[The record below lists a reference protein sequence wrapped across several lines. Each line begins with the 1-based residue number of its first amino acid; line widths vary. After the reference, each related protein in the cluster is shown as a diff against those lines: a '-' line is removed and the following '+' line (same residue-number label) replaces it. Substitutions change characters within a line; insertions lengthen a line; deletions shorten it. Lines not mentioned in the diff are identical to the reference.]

1 MNKLFKNYLF
11 ILIIFITNIICAQ
24 ENNKN
29 KIETEEKKASVE
41 ELNLNKTSN
50 FSSIERPDLSTPKK
64 YLLGGVTVTGTN
76 AFSEESVISYSG
88 LKTGQ
93 EIKIPG
99 DKLTSAIKKLHNSDR
114 FSNVEVFITKM
125 EGNTVYLEIAIKE
138 LPQINE
144 VKFVGI
150 GKSRAKS
157 FKDDTDFITGKM
169 LTENL
174 ITSTENY
181 IKQYYV
187 DKGYL
192 KTKVNISATDN
203 ESNANQRNVTIFVDK
218 GKLVKIKNINV
229 SGNDQFEDK
238 DVRKAL
244 KDTKRKFWGRFW
256 KRSKYVEDNY
266 KEDKKKLIEKYRR
279 KGFRDARIVADSVS
293 WNDDKKTVDLHLDV
307 EEGRKYFYKEIN
319 FLGNKSY
326 KSQDLQRMLRIEKGD
341 VYDSQT
347 LEERVNGDGTPDS
360 DDITTFYQNRGY
372 LFSQINLVETL
383 VENDSIT
390 VEVRIN
396 EDDPATISHVSV
408 IGNNKTNDHVIYRE
422 LRTRPG
428 DLYAKDNI
436 IRSIRELGQMGF
448 FDAEAITPDLKPNYG
463 DKTVGVEYSLAEKGS
478 SQIELQGGYGG
489 GSFIGTLG
497 LSFNNFSLRNI
508 FNKKEYK
515 PLPLGDGQQ
524 LSLRLQASRFNTTN
538 SLSFTEPWLGGKKP
552 RSLSFSIYDTK
563 QYGFGTSFNEVNKD
577 QQLNIFGISLG
588 IGERLK
594 WPDDYFS
601 ISNTISY
608 RRYTVNDFNFGTE
621 LTFDD
626 GTGVSNN
633 LSYNINLQ
641 RNSAGPSLIFPTY
654 GSTFS
659 IEGKFTPPFS
669 LFTDKE
675 YETNNERFEWLEY
688 YKINLKA
695 KWYTALVNKFVLMTN
710 VQFGYLG
717 NYNDELGEVPFE
729 RYYVGGDGLNTNS
742 FDGREVIGLRGYENS
757 TLSNFGGTT
766 LTNSEFLGATVYN
779 KFSMEVRYPI
789 SLNPSASIYA
799 LGFVEAGNAYSS
811 FSKFNPFDVKKSA
824 GLGIRIFMP
833 AFGLLGIDFGH
844 GFDNIP
850 GAIEKSG
857 WQTHFIIG
865 QQF

>member
-1 MNKLFKNYLF
+1 MNKLFKNHFFTL
-11 ILIIFITNIICAQ
+11 LIFITNLVCAQ
-24 ENNKN
+24 EENKQDITNKENN
-29 KIETEEKKASVE
+29 
-41 ELNLNKTSN
+41 TSN
-50 FSSIERPDLSTPKK
+50 EVSVNTTTPFSESNKPDLSVPKN

-76 AFSEESVISYSG
+76 AFTEASVISYSG

-99 DKLTSAIKKLHNSDR
+99 DKLTSAIKKLHKSDR
-114 FSNVEVFITKM
+114 FSDVEVFITKM

-138 LPQINE
+138 LPQLNKI
-144 VKFVGI
+144 KFI
-150 GKSRAKS
+150 GVSKSKAKT
-157 FKDDTDFITGKM
+157 FKKDTGLTEGKM

-181 IKQYYV
+181 IKQFYI

-192 KTKVNISATDN
+192 KAKVNISAKK
-203 ESNANQRNVTIFVDK
+203 SPANANLKDATVFIDK
-218 GKLVKIKNINV
+218 GKLVKIKDINIE
-229 SGNDQFEDK
+229 GNEQFSDK
-238 DVRKAL
+238 DVRKSL
-244 KDTKRKFWGRFW
+244 KETKRKFWGRFW
-256 KRSKYVEDNY
+256 KRSKYVEDNFE
-266 KEDKKKLIEKYRR
+266 EDKKKLIEKYRR
-279 KGFRDARIVADSVS
+279 KGFRDARIVADSIT
-293 WNDDKKTVDLHLDV
+293 WNKGEKTVDLNIHV
-307 EEGRKYFYKEIN
+307 EEGRKYFYKDIK

-326 KSQDLQRMLRIEKGD
+326 KNDDLQKMLRIEKGD

-347 LEERVNGDGTPDS
+347 LEERVMGDGTPDS
-360 DDITTFYQNRGY
+360 DDISTFYQNRGY
-372 LFSQINLVETL
+372 LFSQINLVETQ

-390 VEVRIN
+390 VEIRIH

-408 IGNNKTNDHVIYRE
+408 VGNDKTNDHVIYRE

-448 FDAEAITPDLKPNYG
+448 FDAEAITPDLKPNYV
-463 DKTVGVEYSLAEKGS
+463 DKTVGIEYSLAEKGS
-478 SQIELQGGYGG
+478 SQIELQGGYGS

-508 FNKKEYK
+508 FKKEEYK

-524 LSLRLQASRFNTTN
+524 LSLRLQTSRFSTTN

-552 RSLSFSIYDTK
+552 RSLSVSVYNTK
-563 QYGFGTSFNEVNKD
+563 QYGYGSSYYDVDRSQK
-577 QQLNIFGISLG
+577 LNIFGASLG

-601 ISNTISY
+601 ISNSISY
-608 RRYTVNDFNFGTE
+608 RRYTVDDFNFGSALE
-621 LTFDD
+621 FDN

-633 LSYNINLQ
+633 LSYNVTLQ

-659 IEGKFTPPFS
+659 VEGKFTPPFS
-669 LFTDKE
+669 VFTDKK
-675 YETNNERFEWLEY
+675 YDTNNERFKWLEY

-695 KWYTALVNKFVLMTN
+695 KWYTSLVGKFILMTN

-717 NYNDELGEVPFE
+717 NYNDKLGEIPFE
-729 RYYVGGDGLNTNS
+729 RYFVGGDGLNTNS

-757 TLSNFGGTT
+757 SLSNFGGTT
-766 LTNSEFLGATVYN
+766 TTTSEFVGATVYD
-779 KFSMEVRYPI
+779 KFSMELRYPI

-799 LGFVEAGNAYSS
+799 LGFVEAGNAYSG
-811 FSKFNPFDVKKSA
+811 FSDFNPFDVKKSA
-824 GLGIRIFMP
+824 GLGVRIFMP

-844 GFDNIP
+844 GFDTVP
-850 GAIEKSG
+850 GVTDGISG

>member
-1 MNKLFKNYLF
+1 MNKLFKNYF
-11 ILIIFITNIICAQ
+11 FTFIIFITNLVCAQ
-24 ENNKN
+24 E
-29 KIETEEKKASVE
+29 ESKKDLSAKENTSTT
-41 ELNLNKTSN
+41 ELNVKSN
-50 FSSIERPDLSTPKK
+50 NTFSDSNQPDFSTTKN
-64 YLLGGVTVTGTN
+64 YLLGGITVTGTN
-76 AFSEESVISYSG
+76 AFSEASVISYSG

-114 FSNVEVFITKM
+114 FSDVEVYVTKM
-125 EGNTVYLEIAIKE
+125 EGNTIYLEIAIKE
-138 LPQINE
+138 LPQLNE
-144 VKFVGI
+144 IKFI
-150 GKSRAKS
+150 GVSKSKEKT
-157 FKDDTDFITGKM
+157 FKKDTGFTTGKM

-181 IKQYYV
+181 IKQFYI

-192 KTKVNISATDN
+192 KTKVNISTTEN
-203 ESNANQRNVTIFVDK
+203 PTNANQKNATVFIDK
-218 GKLVKIKNINV
+218 GKLVKIKDIDIT
-229 SGNDQFEDK
+229 GNEQLDDK
-238 DVRKAL
+238 SVRKAL

-256 KRSKYVEDNY
+256 KRSKYVEENY
-266 KEDKKKLIEKYRR
+266 NEDKKKLIEKYRR
-279 KGFRDARIVADSVS
+279 KGFRDARIVSDSIT
-293 WNDDKKTVDLHLDV
+293 WNEGKKTIDLHLNI
-307 EEGRKYFYKEIN
+307 EEGNKYFYKEIK

-326 KSQDLQRMLRIEKGD
+326 KSEDLQRILRIEKGD
-341 VYDSQT
+341 VYDSKT

-360 DDITTFYQNRGY
+360 DDISTLYQNNGY
-372 LFSQINLVETL
+372 LFSQINLVETK

-390 VEVRIN
+390 VEVRIH

-408 IGNNKTNDHVIYRE
+408 IGNDKTNDHVIYRE

-428 DLYAKDNI
+428 DLYSKDNI

-448 FDAEAITPDLKPNYG
+448 FDAENITPDLQPNYA
-463 DKTVGVEYSLAEKGS
+463 DKTVGIEYSLTEKGS
-478 SQIELQGGYGG
+478 SQIELQGGYGS

-508 FNKKEYK
+508 FKKDEYK

-524 LSLRLQASRFNTTN
+524 LSLRLQASRFSTTN

-552 RSLSFSIYDTK
+552 RSFSFSIYNTK
-563 QYGFGTSFNEVNKD
+563 QYGYGSSYYDVDKS
-577 QQLNIFGISLG
+577 QKLNIFGASIG

-608 RRYTVNDFNFGTE
+608 RRYTVNQFNFGSA
-621 LTFDD
+621 LDFDN

-633 LSYNINLQ
+633 LSYNVTLQ

-659 IEGKFTPPFS
+659 VEGKFTPPFS
-669 LFTDKE
+669 LFSKKE
-675 YETNNERFEWLEY
+675 YNTNNERFKWLEY

-695 KWYTALVNKFVLMTN
+695 KWYTALVDKFVLMTN

-717 NYNDELGEVPFE
+717 NYNDKLGEIPFE
-729 RYYVGGDGLNTNS
+729 RYFVGGDGMNTNS
-742 FDGREVIGLRGYENS
+742 FDGREVIGLRGYPNS
-757 TLSNFGGTT
+757 SLSNFGGNTT
-766 LTNSEFLGATVYN
+766 SSSQFVGATVYD

-789 SLNPSASIYA
+789 TLNPSASIYA
-799 LGFVEAGNAYSS
+799 LGFVEAGNAYIN
-811 FSKFNPFDVKKSA
+811 FSDFNPFDVKKSA

-844 GFDNIP
+844 GFDNVP
-850 GAIEKSG
+850 GENEKSG